1 MELET
6 KWVVVQMDTAPSE
19 DGLTDVVKTV
29 HWRYVGKDG
38 EYTAEVY
45 GAMACATPSETDF
58 TAYEDLTYEQVCEWL
73 VAGNNVK
80 AMNENLATQIENLKN
95 PPIVNLP
102 LPFSNPQ
109 LSLQTKTNY
118 EEQTTAPISEQP

>member
-1 MELET
+1 MQT
-6 KWVVVQMDTAPSE
+6 KWIISQLDAAPSL
-19 DGLTDVVKTV
+19 DTLTDVVKVV
-29 HWRYVGKDG
+29 HYRYEGKDG

-73 VAGNNVK
+73 VAGLNVE
-80 AMNENLATQIENLKN
+80 AMDLNLATQIENLKN

-109 LSLQTKTNY
+109 LSLQIKNN
-118 EEQTTAPISEQP
+118 ENEVQTTQTISAGH